1 MAVEE
6 KAEGK
11 RSSRATKSLE
21 DLSLAGYGDREGW
34 HPEDLKMFR
43 FLREVLN
50 RIEIAYVGT
59 YPPQECGIATFTK
72 DVVTAVAKYTPFS
85 DPAVVAVG
93 GDIAIEQYPKSV
105 KYHIEKHDLQS
116 YLDVADQINASTIDV
131 VSVQHEY
138 GIFGGPDGSHVLA
151 FMDRL
156 QKPIVTTLHTVLS
169 DPSDGQRQ
177 VMNRVAEL
185 SDAVVVMIKAGRAI
199 LLNTY
204 RARPE
209 KVVVIPHGVP
219 NVHRVS
225 SVSVKKALGISDRP
239 VISTFGLISRGK
251 GIEYGIK
258 AMATVVEENPDAIYL
273 VLGETHPGVRNH
285 EGESYRNELL
295 QLVSD
300 LHLEKNVRFN
310 NRYLTLEELINYLG
324 ATDVYLTPYINRD
337 QITSGTLAYAIG
349 CGKPV
354 VSTPYLYAEE
364 VLSEGRGI
372 LVDFKD
378 PECTGLAINKILAD
392 PALREQME
400 TKAYKYG
407 RRAAWFNVAID
418 YLDLFH
424 KLCARCKLE
433 IANAKPVD
441 IKNIESRE
449 ERDQ

>member
-1 MAVEE
+1 MAVEQPAKD
-6 KAEGK
+6 KAS
-11 RSSRATKSLE
+11 RSFTKGTE
-21 DLSLAGYGDREGW
+21 DLAQAGYGDRDGW

-156 QKPIVTTLHTVLS
+156 QKPIVSTLHTVLS
-169 DPSDGQRQ
+169 NPSDGQRQ
-177 VMNRVAEL
+177 VMNRVAAL
-185 SDAVVVMIKAGRAI
+185 SDAVVVMIKAGRTI

-204 RARPE
+204 KASPE

-225 SVSVKKALGISDRP
+225 SVSVKKALGIADRP

-258 AMATVVEENPDAIYL
+258 AMSSVVEQNPDAVYL

-300 LHLEKNVRFN
+300 LKLQKNVRFN

-324 ATDVYLTPYINRD
+324 ATDVYLTPYINKD

-364 VLSEGRGI
+364 VLSDGRGI
-372 LVDFKD
+372 LVDFKN
-378 PECTGLAINKILAD
+378 PEDTGAAINKILAN
-392 PALREQME
+392 PALREEME
-400 TKAYKYG
+400 TKAYRYG

-433 IANAKPVD
+433 IANAKPID
-441 IKNIESRE
+441 IKDIESRE
-449 ERDQ
+449 ERDH

>member
-21 DLSLAGYGDREGW
+21 DLALAGYGDREGW